1 MLTAYTCQQVSVL
14 KKLKHI
20 TVSEKNYEILRGLG
34 HTSDSMN
41 DVITVILS
49 KVLQAGG
56 FLADSPPAR
65 RDTRTKWRIHWL

>member
-1 MLTAYTCQQVSVL
+1 M

-20 TVSEKNYEILRGLG
+20 TVSQENYEILRGLG

-49 KVLQAGG
+49 KVLQTGG
-56 FLADSPPAR
+56 FLADSPQSAETHAPNGGKS
-65 RDTRTKWRIHWL
+65 T

>member
-1 MLTAYTCQQVSVL
+1 MDKYMNKSIEVSDL
-14 KKLKHI
+14 RKLKHI

-49 KVLQAGG
+49 KVSQTG
-56 FLADSPPAR
+56 DSPQSPQPAKTQVPNGNES
-65 RDTRTKWRIHWL
+65 TR

>member
-1 MLTAYTCQQVSVL
+1 MNNSIEVSDL

-20 TVSEKNYEILRGLG
+20 TVSEENYQILKGLG

-49 KVLQAGG
+49 NVLEAG
-56 FLADSPPAR
+56 DSC
-65 RDTRTKWRIHWL
+65 RDPQPTKTRVPDGVESTTS

>member
-1 MLTAYTCQQVSVL
+1 MTGYIYIVFKLWLEL

-20 TVSEKNYEILRGLG
+20 TVSQENYEILRDLG

-49 KVLQAGG
+49 KVLQAG
-56 FLADSPPAR
+56 DSSRSPQP
-65 RDTRTKWRIHWL
+65 TST